1 MSGLRY
7 AQQDLPV
14 RRTEN
19 HSLPSS
25 VASAGVSPAVSC
37 SIVHPRPS
45 THPSTY
51 ALFHP
56 LSPRLGSSRRLTLKH
71 TFSYLPILAVAVGV
85 AGLVPLSLFILGHI
99 HPTPTNQTNQSSNA
113 SPSVTV
119 ATADLVVSSCIIAIP
134 LSLPRG
140 PFVRWGFAWSGLPCI
155 EFALR
160 AQHGQRCEPFL
171 SSFLQSCSL

>member
-85 AGLVPLSLFILGHI
+85 AGLVPFLFIFGRI
-99 HPTPTNQTNQSSNA
+99 HPTPTNQTNQSSNVTA
-113 SPSVTV
+113 SVTI
-119 ATADLVVSSCIIAIP
+119 ATADSIVSSCIIAIP

-140 PFVRWGFAWSGLPCI
+140 LFVRWGFARSGLPRPRAPLMSTTRP
-155 EFALR
+155 AL
-160 AQHGQRCEPFL
+160 
-171 SSFLQSCSL
+171 

>member
-1 MSGLRY
+1 MGGLRY
-7 AQQDLPV
+7 TAQGLLV

-19 HSLPSS
+19 HSLPPS

-37 SIVHPRPS
+37 SILHPHPS

-85 AGLVPLSLFILGHI
+85 AGLVPFSLFILGHI
-99 HPTPTNQTNQSSNA
+99 HPTPTNQANQST
-113 SPSVTV
+113 SVTAASITI
-119 ATADLVVSSCIIAIP
+119 ATADSIVSSCIIAIP

-140 PFVRWGFAWSGLPCI
+140 PFVRWGFAQSGLFRPR
-155 EFALR
+155 ALPASTTR
-160 AQHGQRCEPFL
+160 PAL
-171 SSFLQSCSL
+171 